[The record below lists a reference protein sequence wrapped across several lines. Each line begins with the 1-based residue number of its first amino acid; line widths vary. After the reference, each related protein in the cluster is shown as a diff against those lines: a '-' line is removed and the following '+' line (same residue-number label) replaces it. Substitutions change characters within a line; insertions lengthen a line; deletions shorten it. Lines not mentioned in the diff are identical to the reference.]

1 MGELTYSLVVGEG
14 GEDNERFVMEEN
26 GTLRT
31 NEVFDYEQVEEYR
44 IRVRA
49 EVGTGHGVEGIFVVK
64 VWDQV
69 APVVE
74 TLIPQERDGGMV
86 YVGGR
91 ILDAGSSSGWSTGML
106 VSFDLPFYNE
116 DKEGVVKLT
125 QGDNQ
130 TEYGLEF
137 FPGEDVKKVYAMAYA
152 QNGEGISYGLLE
164 EYENVNRGEYDNRGQ
179 GDFWTG
185 AKPLDG
191 YLGWWESWWFGSY
204 YKSENGWWYHMDLG
218 WVYPSGA
225 AGEGL
230 WLWKEGL
237 NWVWT
242 KEYIYPFLYSHDRGS
257 WYYLYGELD
266 QKRMLYDYGLREWKH
281 LDDRGVDESRGEEI
295 ER

>member
-1 MGELTYSLVVGEG
+1 M
-14 GEDNERFVMEEN
+14 
-26 GTLRT
+26 
-31 NEVFDYEQVEEYR
+31 
-44 IRVRA
+44 
-49 EVGTGHGVEGIFVVK
+49 
-64 VWDQV
+64 
-69 APVVE
+69 
-74 TLIPQERDGGMV
+74 
-86 YVGGR
+86 
-91 ILDAGSSSGWSTGML
+91 
-106 VSFDLPFYNE
+106 
-116 DKEGVVKLT
+116 
-125 QGDNQ
+125 
-130 TEYGLEF
+130 
-137 FPGEDVKKVYAMAYA
+137 
-152 QNGEGISYGLLE
+152 E